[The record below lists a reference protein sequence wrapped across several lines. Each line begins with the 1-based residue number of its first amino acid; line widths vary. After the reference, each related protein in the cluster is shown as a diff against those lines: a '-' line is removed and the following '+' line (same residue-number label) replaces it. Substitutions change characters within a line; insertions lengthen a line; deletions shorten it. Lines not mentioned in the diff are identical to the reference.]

1 MLRQK
6 LGVCSYIVDEREKH
20 NALISIADGMYYSIM
35 AGLTTPFWGAYA
47 VKLGASD
54 YMIALLS
61 SLPALVNLLAQ
72 VPSAIL
78 IDRYDSRLRP
88 TLIWAMFERS
98 FFLVFALLAVVPIPA
113 AMKPPLLVLLY
124 SLRNFPATT
133 CGIAWTSMMGE
144 MFSPRLRGRLFGE
157 RNMLCTLAT
166 LTATLAAGQLLDRV
180 SWPWNYFSLYMASF
194 VAVMASAYYLT
205 KHKETPLPRQERAS
219 SPQGL
224 GAFAAA
230 FRDRNFSRFLVAV
243 MAMHV
248 GFHVTASLWTIL
260 WVRIMGL
267 SNAWIGMFSTVSG
280 VTSVLSYRSWG
291 RWSEKYGNA
300 KILAVTA
307 LAHIAFPFIYAHF
320 PSPYVYLGINAF
332 GGFMGAG
339 FNLALFNTLLDVSP
353 AAGRPAYVATYN
365 MGLGISGFV
374 WPFLGVFMYERMG
387 MTLALDWCTVL
398 RAAGMIAAT
407 LVLLRGRMNAK
418 ENATKTGVSSPVS

>member
-1 MLRQK
+1 
-6 LGVCSYIVDEREKH
+6 
-20 NALISIADGMYYSIM
+20 
-35 AGLTTPFWGAYA
+35 
-47 VKLGASD
+47 
-54 YMIALLS
+54 
-61 SLPALVNLLAQ
+61 
-72 VPSAIL
+72 
-78 IDRYDSRLRP
+78 
-88 TLIWAMFERS
+88 
-98 FFLVFALLAVVPIPA
+98 
-113 AMKPPLLVLLY
+113 
-124 SLRNFPATT
+124 
-133 CGIAWTSMMGE
+133 
-144 MFSPRLRGRLFGE
+144 
-157 RNMLCTLAT
+157 
-166 LTATLAAGQLLDRV
+166 
-180 SWPWNYFSLYMASF
+180 
-194 VAVMASAYYLT
+194 
-205 KHKETPLPRQERAS
+205 
-219 SPQGL
+219 
-224 GAFAAA
+224 
-230 FRDRNFSRFLVAV
+230 
-243 MAMHV
+243 
-248 GFHVTASLWTIL
+248 
-260 WVRIMGL
+260 MGL